1 MKGTFRE
8 KLSKSFILGTFLP
21 ALGMILLVAAVAY
34 ASGGAEG
41 EGSHGGGKL
50 MDFVWR
56 VVNFVILAVILYK
69 LAAKGVKGFFTGR
82 RDKIRESME
91 NAISMKEEA
100 ERKFKEYDAKLTKAT
115 GEIEAL
121 TAMIKDQGEAER
133 VKILEDAKATA
144 EKMKED
150 AKTRIDQEY
159 KRARKELREEAV
171 ALSVQMAES
180 ILKKESKKSDH
191 DAMVSEFIDRMGR
204 LN

>member
-1 MKGTFRE
+1 MKGTFRQ
-8 KLSKSFILGTFLP
+8 KLSKSFILGTLLP
-21 ALGMILLVAAVAY
+21 AFGMLLLFAAVAY

-41 EGSHGGGKL
+41 EGAHGGGKL
-50 MDFVWR
+50 MDFIWR
-56 VVNFVILAVILYK
+56 VVNFVILAAIIYK

-82 RDKIRESME
+82 RVQIREAME

-100 ERKFKEYDAKLTKAT
+100 EKKFREYDAKLTKAT
-115 GEIEAL
+115 DEIEGL
-121 TAMIKDQGEAER
+121 TAMIKAQGEAER
-133 VKILEDAKATA
+133 VKILEDAKVAA

-171 ALSVQMAES
+171 ELSVQMAES
-180 ILKKESKKSDH
+180 ILKKKSKKSDH

>member
-8 KLSKSFILGTFLP
+8 NLSKSFILGTLLP
-21 ALGMILLVAAVAY
+21 ALGMILLVAAVAC

-41 EGSHGGGKL
+41 EGAHGSGKL

-56 VVNFVILAVILYK
+56 VVNFAILAAILYK
-69 LAAKGVKGFFTGR
+69 LAAKGAKGFFTGR
-82 RDKIRESME
+82 RDKIRETME

-121 TAMIKDQGEAER
+121 TAMIRDQGEAER

-180 ILKKESKKSDH
+180 ILKKKSKKSDH